1 MTPPSPPRSGEDF
14 LVRSGHFFFRYS
26 GHFFFRY
33 RDAILPGVLLT
44 LLVLTRPKRP
54 LDSAAL
60 DGVMDGLGLFLTC
73 TGQVLRISTIGYAYI
88 VRGGKNRRV
97 YAEGLVTGG
106 MFATS
111 RNPLYVGNLLIY
123 SGLLVVWNNPWVY
136 LLGGP
141 FFVFLYRSIV
151 AAEEE
156 FLHAKFGPAFERYCH
171 DVGRWVTDP
180 RRLRRAIAGM
190 SFNWRRVVL
199 KEYGTIAAWTLTVS
213 VLLIVEALEF
223 ESYAERSVEIL
234 RLLAAMVTIISLW
247 GLTRWLK
254 LSRRLRA

>member
-1 MTPPSPPRSGEDF
+1 MTLPSPPRSGEAF
-14 LVRSGHFFFRYS
+14 LVRS

-44 LLVLTRPKRP
+44 LLVLTRPKRL
-54 LDSAAL
+54 LDSDAL
-60 DGVMDGLGLFLTC
+60 DSVMDSLGLLLIC
-73 TGQVLRISTIGYAYI
+73 AGQILRIGTIGYAYI
-88 VRGGKNRRV
+88 VRGGKVRRV
-97 YAEGLVTGG
+97 YAEGLVTSGL
-106 MFATS
+106 FATS

-123 SGLLVVWNNPWVY
+123 AGLLVVWNNPWVY
-136 LLGGP
+136 VLGGP
-141 FFVFLYRSIV
+141 FFVFLYRAII
-151 AAEEE
+151 AAEED
-156 FLHAKFGPAFERYCH
+156 FLHAKFGPAFEGYCH
-171 DVGRWVTDP
+171 DVGRWVPDP

-213 VLLIVEALEF
+213 ALLIVEALEF
-223 ESYAERSVEIL
+223 ASYADRTIEIL
-234 RLLAAMVTIISLW
+234 RLLAVMVTLVSLW